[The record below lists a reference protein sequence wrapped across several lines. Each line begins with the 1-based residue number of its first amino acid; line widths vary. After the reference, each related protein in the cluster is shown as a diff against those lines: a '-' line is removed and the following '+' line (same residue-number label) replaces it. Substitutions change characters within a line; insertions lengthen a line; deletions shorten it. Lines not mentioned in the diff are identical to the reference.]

1 MESVRILK
9 IIGENSAHVRWHM
22 FAVCRA
28 VSWGF
33 LAWTLPTFPCPLDDK
48 HEKKLVDQF
57 AYHID
62 IIVRLGWSGWLKV
75 LLVSFLRKKNTAG
88 WLADLTGEQAAY
100 RSTDVWAL
108 ATPEPT
114 ISLPCWLVC

>member
-28 VSWGF
+28 VSLG
-33 LAWTLPTFPCPLDDK
+33 LLSLNAPCPLDDK
-48 HEKKLVDQF
+48 QEKKLVDQS

-62 IIVRLGWSGWLKV
+62 IIVCAYSECSDAPSPS
-75 LLVSFLRKKNTAG
+75 VSI
-88 WLADLTGEQAAY
+88 LTK
-100 RSTDVWAL
+100 R
-108 ATPEPT
+108 T
-114 ISLPCWLVC
+114 I